1 METNMGIKQ
10 VIMRRDGMSSTEAD
24 ELIDAAKDQLEEY
37 IADDDQ
43 ESAYEVCMEF
53 FGLEPDYL
61 MELMP

>member
-1 METNMGIKQ
+1 MGIKQ